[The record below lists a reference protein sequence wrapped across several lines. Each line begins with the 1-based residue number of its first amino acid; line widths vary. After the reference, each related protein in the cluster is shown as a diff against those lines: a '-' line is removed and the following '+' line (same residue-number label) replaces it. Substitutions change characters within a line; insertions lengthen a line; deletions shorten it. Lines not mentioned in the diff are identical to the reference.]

1 MSTLTRLIR
10 YVLYT
15 NRFWYVV
22 FVPVLALVCAAVT
35 EWVRLQGK

>member
-1 MSTLTRLIR
+1 VSIVVEVAAAMSTLTRLIG

-22 FVPVLALVCAAVT
+22 FVPVLALV
-35 EWVRLQGK
+35 